1 MSIVRGTVLQSGA
14 DAFTQFAIDTN
25 ISIDGKF
32 GWEITGF
39 KAYCS
44 TLYTDVT
51 TADYEISA
59 LLAVRATTVT
69 TMNESEEIARVM
81 WANNFSTAAV
91 AYPVEPVKLAQMLET
106 RATVQPQIYVGLS
119 STGTGATN
127 RIYYEISYDIVKLSE
142 LEVMRLL
149 VGGV

>member
-1 MSIVRGTVLQSGA
+1 MSIVRGTLIQSA
-14 DAFTQFAIDTN
+14 ANTFTQATIDTN

-39 KAYCS
+39 KVYAS
-44 TLYTDVT
+44 TLYTEVT
-51 TADYEISA
+51 TADYELEA
-59 LLAVRATTVT
+59 LLATQATTVT
-69 TMNESEEIARVM
+69 TMNQAEEIARVE

-91 AYPVEPVKLAQMLET
+91 AYPVEPIKMALMLES
-106 RATVQPQIYVGLS
+106 RATVQPQIYVGIN
-119 STGTGATN
+119 STGLTAAA
-127 RIYYEISYDIVKLSE
+127 RIYYEISYDIIKLSE